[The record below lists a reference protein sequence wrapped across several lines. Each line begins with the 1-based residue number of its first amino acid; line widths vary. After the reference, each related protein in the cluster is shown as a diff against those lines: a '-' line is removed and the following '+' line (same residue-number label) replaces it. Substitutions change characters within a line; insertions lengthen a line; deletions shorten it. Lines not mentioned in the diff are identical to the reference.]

1 MTLFATVDPRPIHF
15 MGIAG
20 AGMSGLALL
29 ARQQGIAITG
39 CDNDPSGAADLAA
52 KGVEIW
58 RGHDPEH
65 VVGARAVVVT
75 AAVPGDHPELER
87 ARALGVPVV
96 RRADALGQAVA
107 GGTVV
112 AVAGTHGKTTTTV
125 MVTEALAAAG
135 RDPTGLAGGR
145 VARWGGNARVGKGG
159 GAGTGGT
166 GALYVVEA
174 DEFDKAFLS
183 LRPTVAV
190 VNNVEADHLE
200 CYGGSV
206 TALEDAFVQ
215 FAGPAKRVIAG
226 ADDAGAQRVAARV
239 TAPVW
244 RVGTGSDA
252 DVRIG
257 ALELGERGSTAR
269 LELPEGGRRAVT
281 LRLQV
286 PGLHNVRNA
295 ATALAVVQELGADL
309 DRALEALAEFSG
321 VGRRF
326 ERVGEARGV
335 TVMDDYAHHPTEVQA
350 TLAAA
355 RQAFP
360 RRRVV
365 AVFQPHLFSRTAL
378 HGDALGRAL
387 AAADVVVVAPI
398 YAAREQPLPGVSA
411 ELVARGAARAGA
423 TTVAVRDRASL
434 TDRVVETVRAGDV
447 VFTLGAG
454 DVTRVGP
461 ELIERLGERT

>member
-1 MTLFATVDPRPIHF
+1 MNLFATVDPRPVHF

-29 ARQQGIAITG
+29 ARQQGVAITG

-52 KGVEIW
+52 RGVEIW
-58 RGHDPEH
+58 RGHDAEH
-65 VVGARAVVVT
+65 VRGARAVVVT

-145 VARWGGNARVGKGG
+145 VARWGGNARVG
-159 GAGTGGT
+159 TGKSG
-166 GALYVVEA
+166 LYVVEA

-183 LRPTVAV
+183 LQPSVAV

-200 CYGGSV
+200 CYDGSV
-206 TALEDAFVQ
+206 TALEKAFAQ
-215 FAGPAKRVIAG
+215 FAGGARRVIVG
-226 ADDAGAQRVAARV
+226 GDDAGARRVAARLTV
-239 TAPVW
+239 PVW
-244 RVGTGSDA
+244 RVGTGADA

-257 ALELGERGSTAR
+257 APVFTEQGSTAEV
-269 LELPEGGRRAVT
+269 ELPGREGGGGPLT

-309 DRALEALAEFSG
+309 ERALHALSEFRG

-335 TVMDDYAHHPTEVQA
+335 TVMDDYAHHPTEVEA

-423 TTVAVRDRASL
+423 TTVAVRDRVNL
-434 TDRVVETVRAGDV
+434 TDRVAETVRTGDV

-461 ELIERLGERT
+461 ELIARLEGKR

>member
-1 MTLFATVDPRPIHF
+1 MTLFTTVDPRPIHF

-29 ARQQGIAITG
+29 AKEQGVAITG
-39 CDNDPSGAADLAA
+39 CDNDPTGAADLAA
-52 KGVEIW
+52 SGVEIW
-58 RGHDPEH
+58 RGHDPGH
-65 VVGARAVVVT
+65 VAGVRALVVT
-75 AAVPGDHPELER
+75 AAVPGDHPELKR

-96 RRADALGQAVA
+96 RRADALSQAVA

-145 VARWGGNARVGKGG
+145 VASWGGNARVGGRE
-159 GAGTGGT
+159 
-166 GALYVVEA
+166 LYVVEA
-174 DEFDKAFLS
+174 DEFDRAFLS
-183 LRPTVAV
+183 LAPTVAV

-200 CYGGSV
+200 CYDGSV
-206 TALEDAFVQ
+206 AALEQAFAQ
-215 FAGPAKRVIAG
+215 FAGRARRVIAG
-226 ADDAGAQRVAARV
+226 GDDAGAQRVMAAVR
-239 TAPVW
+239 APVW
-244 RVGTGSDA
+244 RVGLGADA
-252 DVRIG
+252 DVRITQ
-257 ALELGERGSTAR
+257 LELDEKGSTAR
-269 LELPEGGRRAVT
+269 IDLPGRGGGALT
-281 LRLQV
+281 LRLCV

-295 ATALAVVQELGADL
+295 AAALAVVHELAADL
-309 DRALEALAEFSG
+309 DRALAALAEFTG

-335 TVMDDYAHHPTEVQA
+335 TVIDDYAHHPTEVQA

-398 YAAREQPLPGVSA
+398 YGAREQPIPGVSA
-411 ELVARGAARAGA
+411 ALVARGAVRAGA
-423 TTVAVRDRASL
+423 TTVALRERATL
-434 TDRVVETVRAGDV
+434 TERVAERVQAGDV

-454 DVTRVGP
+454 DITRVGP
-461 ELIERLGERT
+461 ELLERLGTGT